1 MKVPA
6 FDDVD
11 PDVLQEL
18 LYDAEVRVAP
28 NENPRSDSLHN
39 MKNNYGDKK
48 TYKEPVKNNFPAHK
62 MPFVGSFNKNKKQN
76 SDVPNGWFRML
87 FYGQCSRGDKC
98 TYSHD
103 RTLQMI
109 VAALF
114 SFRRVDHCN
123 FDDLLI
129 LAYDGIHRSKV
140 LFWLVLVPS
149 RNEYFNTCS

>member
-1 MKVPA
+1 
-6 FDDVD
+6 
-11 PDVLQEL
+11 LEQNL
-18 LYDAEVRVAP
+18 L
-28 NENPRSDSLHN
+28 
-39 MKNNYGDKK
+39 MNNYGDKK
-48 TYKEPVKNNFPAHK
+48 IYKGPANNFLANK
-62 MPFVGSFNKNKKQN
+62 AAVGSLIKNKKQN